1 MMEPG
6 FGTTLGPRSMR
17 ILTYPDRLVN
27 PARPPGRLNDVLY
40 RQEGGWAFPP
50 GSGRSFPSLLQS
62 AGAGMLGIVGKSR
75 IQPAITDFFPGAK
88 TPRSIGSVSICELPW
103 EQTMP
108 ALR

>member
-6 FGTTLGPRSMR
+6 FGTTLGPRSLR

-50 GSGRSFPSLLQS
+50 GKRQKLPQLASVRRCGY
-62 AGAGMLGIVGKSR
+62 AGNRREISN
-75 IQPAITDFFPGAK
+75 PASHYGLFPG
-88 TPRSIGSVSICELPW
+88 PEN
-103 EQTMP
+103 P
-108 ALR
+108 AQHREC